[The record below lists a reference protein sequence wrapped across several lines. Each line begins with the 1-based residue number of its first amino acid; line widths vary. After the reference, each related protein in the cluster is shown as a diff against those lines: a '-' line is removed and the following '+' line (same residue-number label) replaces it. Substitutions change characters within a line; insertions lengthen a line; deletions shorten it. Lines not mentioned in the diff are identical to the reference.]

1 MMIVEWFV
9 LRAARGARSTK
20 NFGGIREVKITAQKS
35 MQLPSRNVRYK
46 RRDEQLVTRR
56 CSRTLR
62 PRKTVPFA
70 SLVCRF
76 RPQQ

>member
-35 MQLPSRNVRYK
+35 MQLPSTSFGPILTHPK
-46 RRDEQLVTRR
+46 SHEKKGK
-56 CSRTLR
+56 
-62 PRKTVPFA
+62 P
-70 SLVCRF
+70 